1 MFLRRSV
8 ILLVV
13 LAAALWPVT
22 AAQAHDVLKSS
33 NPAKGSKVTDI
44 SEVSL
49 EFERAVKFPKVAVLN
64 ASGERFQSGE
74 ASLRGKKVVQ
84 TLSGTLPPGKYTI
97 GFRVV
102 SSDGHPRTGEI
113 PFTVIASST
122 PTPTPTSS
130 SSATVSEAPGTP
142 APSSAAPSAQPVEPT
157 LIPQANETGGS
168 ASGGSSMFLWVVVGL
183 IAVMA
188 AFSIVISRR
197 RRSGT

>member
-1 MFLRRSV
+1 MFLRRPV

-13 LAAALWPVT
+13 LTAVLWPAT

-33 NPAKGSKVTDI
+33 NPAKDAKVADI
-44 SEVSL
+44 SEVTL
-49 EFERAVKFPKVAVLN
+49 EFDRAVKFPKVAVLN
-64 ASGERFQSGE
+64 ASGERFQAGE

-84 TLSGTLPPGKYTI
+84 ALSGMLPPGKYTI

-122 PTPTPTSS
+122 PSPTPTSS
-130 SSATVSEAPGTP
+130 ATASEAPSTP
-142 APSSAAPSAQPVEPT
+142 APSSAAPSAEPVEPT
-157 LIPQANETGGS
+157 LIPQANETSGSAGGGS
-168 ASGGSSMFLWVVVGL
+168 VFLWVVVGL
-183 IAVMA
+183 AAVMA

-197 RRSGT
+197 RRSGR

>member
-1 MFLRRSV
+1 VFLRRSV

-13 LAAALWPVT
+13 LTAALWPMT

-33 NPAKGSKVTDI
+33 NPAKDAKVADI
-44 SEVSL
+44 SEVTL

-84 TLSGTLPPGKYTI
+84 ALSGMLPPGKYTI

-122 PTPTPTSS
+122 PSPTPTSS
-130 SSATVSEAPGTP
+130 ATASEAPSTP
-142 APSSAAPSAQPVEPT
+142 APSSAAPSAEPVEPT
-157 LIPQANETGGS
+157 LIPQANETSGS
-168 ASGGSSMFLWVVVGL
+168 ASGGSSVFLWVVVGL
-183 IAVMA
+183 VAVMA
-188 AFSIVISRR
+188 VFSIVISRR
-197 RRSGT
+197 RRPGK

>member
-1 MFLRRSV
+1 MFLRRPA
-8 ILLVV
+8 ILLVI
-13 LAAALWPVT
+13 LTAALWPAT

-33 NPAKGSKVTDI
+33 NPAKDAKVADI
-44 SEVSL
+44 SEVTL

-64 ASGERFQSGE
+64 ASGERFQAGE
-74 ASLRGKKVVQ
+74 ADLRGKKVVQ

-122 PTPTPTSS
+122 SSPTPTP
-130 SSATVSEAPGTP
+130 SATASEAPSTP
-142 APSSAAPSAQPVEPT
+142 APSSAAPSAEPVEPT

-168 ASGGSSMFLWVVVGL
+168 ASGGSSVFLWVVVGL
-183 IAVMA
+183 AAVMA
-188 AFSIVISRR
+188 AVSIVISRR
-197 RRSGT
+197 RRSGR

>member
-1 MFLRRSV
+1 MFLRRPA

-13 LAAALWPVT
+13 LTAALWPMT

-33 NPAKGSKVTDI
+33 NPAKGSKVADI
-44 SEVSL
+44 SEVTL

-64 ASGERFQSGE
+64 ASGERFQAGE
-74 ASLRGKKVVQ
+74 ADVRGKKVVQ
-84 TLSGTLPPGKYTI
+84 TLSGMLPPGKYTI

-122 PTPTPTSS
+122 PSPTPTSS
-130 SSATVSEAPGTP
+130 ATASEASGTP
-142 APSSAAPSAQPVEPT
+142 APSSAAPSAEPVEPT

-168 ASGGSSMFLWVVVGL
+168 ANGGSSVFLWVVAGL

-197 RRSGT
+197 RRSGR